1 MMQLDSTVTQPI
13 TKERKL
19 ARTYVNRD
27 KKARRGTEVSG
38 QVGSCPVS
46 EKYAYTEHGTIG
58 GQNRETGIDP
68 NLKRR
73 VSQKSRV
80 GEDLGRRK
88 SIDPK
93 PERRVSQKFGG
104 GEDPDRSKG
113 IDPNLEEERGAKA
126 GGEAGAG
133 TSWCYMFIHNK
144 EAAKF
149 SEYAASEAG
158 FRTFVHR
165 TLNYKKPTEQYG
177 DIEGGR
183 PTISGL
189 LFIQGN
195 EKKIKNYLRAYFP
208 QYHVVNDCS
217 TRRTAV
223 IPDMVMQAFM
233 KVSLADPTKIRFML
247 NPLNHYAKG
256 NTLVRVMTGPMAGLE
271 GYIIRIDRDRRLV
284 MGVGDMTVAIGGVH
298 KEHFEAV
305 EDVARQLN
313 KGIDPDQKRELS
325 ELQTSIDKSLFAPA
339 SFNDVLVVATNLEL
353 WQDRAAEYFS
363 RRAYQRAAEI
373 LPFLLEE
380 IGYYFSGLYGK
391 KELDIQPVLNIGKRI
406 SQKINTILM
415 DGLVPEDVR
424 ADLQSAYDEQAVR
437 HGYLFM

>member
-19 ARTYVNRD
+19 VRTYVNRD

-38 QVGSCPVS
+38 QAGSCPVS
-46 EKYAYTEHGTIG
+46 EKYAYTEHGAIG
-58 GQNRETGIDP
+58 EQNRETGIDP
-68 NLKRR
+68 KL
-73 VSQKSRV
+73 
-80 GEDLGRRK
+80 
-88 SIDPK
+88 
-93 PERRVSQKFGG
+93 ERRVSQKLGL
-104 GEDPDRSKG
+104 GEDLDRSKG
-113 IDPNLEEERGAKA
+113 IDPNLEEARGT

-133 TSWCYMFIHNK
+133 TPWCYMFIHNR

-177 DIEGGR
+177 DVEGGR

-189 LFIQGN
+189 LFIQVN

-233 KVSLADPTKIRFML
+233 KVSSADPTKIRFML

-313 KGIDPDQKRELS
+313 KGIDPDQKRDLS

-424 ADLQSAYDEQAVR
+424 ADLQSAYDEQMVR

>member
-19 ARTYVNRD
+19 VRTYVNRD

-58 GQNRETGIDP
+58 EQNRETGIDP
-68 NLKRR
+68 NL
-73 VSQKSRV
+73 
-80 GEDLGRRK
+80 
-88 SIDPK
+88 
-93 PERRVSQKFGG
+93 
-104 GEDPDRSKG
+104 
-113 IDPNLEEERGAKA
+113 EEARGAKA

-133 TSWCYMFIHNK
+133 TPWCYMFIHNK

-165 TLNYKKPTEQYG
+165 TLNYKKPTEKFG
-177 DIEGGR
+177 DVDGGR

-195 EKKIKNYLRAYFP
+195 DKKIKNYLRTYFP

-233 KVSLADPTKIRFML
+233 KVSSADPTKIRFML

-325 ELQTSIDKSLFAPA
+325 ELQASIDKSLFAPA

-424 ADLQSAYDEQAVR
+424 ADLQSAYDEQMVR

>member
-1 MMQLDSTVTQPI
+1 MMQLDSTITQPI

-19 ARTYVNRD
+19 VRTYVNRD

-46 EKYAYTEHGTIG
+46 EKCAYTEHGTIG
-58 GQNRETGIDP
+58 EQNRETGIDP
-68 NLKRR
+68 NL
-73 VSQKSRV
+73 
-80 GEDLGRRK
+80 
-88 SIDPK
+88 
-93 PERRVSQKFGG
+93 
-104 GEDPDRSKG
+104 
-113 IDPNLEEERGAKA
+113 EEARGAKA

-133 TSWCYMFIHNK
+133 TSWCYMFIHNR
-144 EAAKF
+144 EAEKF

-158 FRTFVHR
+158 FKTFVHR
-165 TLNYKKPTEQYG
+165 TLNYKKPTEKYG
-177 DIEGGR
+177 DVEGGR

-195 EKKIKNYLRAYFP
+195 DKKIKNYLRTYFP

-233 KVSLADPTKIRFML
+233 KVSSADPTKIRFML

-298 KEHFEAV
+298 KEQFEAV

-313 KGIDPDQKRELS
+313 NNIDPDQKRELS
-325 ELQTSIDKSLFAPA
+325 ELQANIDKSLFAPA

-391 KELDIQPVLNIGKRI
+391 NELDIQPVLNIGKRI

-424 ADLQSAYDEQAVR
+424 ADLQSAYDEQMVR

>member
-1 MMQLDSTVTQPI
+1 MQLDSTITQPI

-19 ARTYVNRD
+19 VRTYVNRD

-46 EKYAYTEHGTIG
+46 EKYAYTEHGAIG
-58 GQNRETGIDP
+58 EQNRETGIDP
-68 NLKRR
+68 NL
-73 VSQKSRV
+73 
-80 GEDLGRRK
+80 
-88 SIDPK
+88 
-93 PERRVSQKFGG
+93 ERRVSQKLGG
-104 GEDPDRSKG
+104 GEDLDRSKG
-113 IDPNLEEERGAKA
+113 IYPNLEEGRGAKA

-133 TSWCYMFIHNK
+133 TSWCYMFIHNR

-158 FRTFVHR
+158 FKTFVHR
-165 TLNYKKPTEQYG
+165 TLNYKKPTEKYG
-177 DIEGGR
+177 DVEGGR

-233 KVSLADPTKIRFML
+233 KVSSADPTKIRFML

-424 ADLQSAYDEQAVR
+424 ADLQSAYDEQMVR

>member
-1 MMQLDSTVTQPI
+1 MQLDSTVTQPI

-19 ARTYVNRD
+19 VRTYVNRD

-58 GQNRETGIDP
+58 EQNRETGIDP
-68 NLKRR
+68 NL
-73 VSQKSRV
+73 
-80 GEDLGRRK
+80 
-88 SIDPK
+88 
-93 PERRVSQKFGG
+93 
-104 GEDPDRSKG
+104 
-113 IDPNLEEERGAKA
+113 EEARGAKA

-133 TSWCYMFIHNK
+133 TSWCYMFIHNR

-158 FRTFVHR
+158 FKTFVHR
-165 TLNYKKPTEQYG
+165 TLNYKKPTEKYG
-177 DIEGGR
+177 DVEGGR

-195 EKKIKNYLRAYFP
+195 DKKIKNYLRTYFP

-233 KVSLADPTKIRFML
+233 KVSSADPTKIRFML

-298 KEHFEAV
+298 KEQFEAV

-313 KGIDPDQKRELS
+313 NSIDPDQKRDLS
-325 ELQTSIDKSLFAPA
+325 ELQANIDKSLFAPA

-353 WQDRAAEYFS
+353 WQDRATEYFS

>member
-1 MMQLDSTVTQPI
+1 MMQLDSTITQPI

-19 ARTYVNRD
+19 VRTYVNRD

-46 EKYAYTEHGTIG
+46 EKYAYTEHGSLCE
-58 GQNRETGIDP
+58 QNRETGIDP
-68 NLKRR
+68 NLK
-73 VSQKSRV
+73 
-80 GEDLGRRK
+80 DA
-88 SIDPK
+88 
-93 PERRVSQKFGG
+93 
-104 GEDPDRSKG
+104 
-113 IDPNLEEERGAKA
+113 RGAKA

-144 EAAKF
+144 DAAKF

-158 FRTFVHR
+158 FKTFVHR
-165 TLNYKKPTEQYG
+165 TLNYKKPTEKYG
-177 DIEGGR
+177 DVEGGR

-195 EKKIKNYLRAYFP
+195 DKKIKNYLRTYFP

-233 KVSLADPTKIRFML
+233 KVSSADPTKIRFML

-298 KEHFEAV
+298 KEQFEAV

-313 KGIDPDQKRELS
+313 NSIDPDQKRELS
-325 ELQTSIDKSLFAPA
+325 ELQANIDKSLFAPA

-424 ADLQSAYDEQAVR
+424 ADLQSAYDEQMVR

>member
-58 GQNRETGIDP
+58 EQNRET
-68 NLKRR
+68 
-73 VSQKSRV
+73 S
-80 GEDLGRRK
+80 
-88 SIDPK
+88 
-93 PERRVSQKFGG
+93 
-104 GEDPDRSKG
+104 
-113 IDPNLEEERGAKA
+113 IDPNLEEARGAKA

-144 EAAKF
+144 DAAKF

-177 DIEGGR
+177 DVEGGR

-195 EKKIKNYLRAYFP
+195 DKKIKNYLRTYFP

-233 KVSLADPTKIRFML
+233 KVSSADPTKIRFML

-313 KGIDPDQKRELS
+313 NSIDPDQKRELS
-325 ELQTSIDKSLFAPA
+325 DLQASIDKSLFAPA

-391 KELDIQPVLNIGKRI
+391 KELDIQPVLNIGKCI
-406 SQKINTILM
+406 SQKINAILM

-424 ADLQSAYDEQAVR
+424 SDLQSAYDEQAVR

>member
-19 ARTYVNRD
+19 VRTYVNRD

-58 GQNRETGIDP
+58 EQNRETGIDP
-68 NLKRR
+68 NLESR
-73 VSQKSRV
+73 VSQKLEG
-80 GEDLGRRK
+80 GEDLDRRK
-88 SIDPK
+88 SIDP
-93 PERRVSQKFGG
+93 
-104 GEDPDRSKG
+104 
-113 IDPNLEEERGAKA
+113 NLEEARGAKT

-177 DIEGGR
+177 DVEGGR

-233 KVSLADPTKIRFML
+233 KVSSADPTKIRFML

-256 NTLVRVMTGPMAGLE
+256 NTLVRVITGPMAGLE

-339 SFNDVLVVATNLEL
+339 SFNYVLVVATNLEL
-353 WQDRAAEYFS
+353 WQDRATEYFS

-424 ADLQSAYDEQAVR
+424 ADLQSAYDEQMVR

>member
-19 ARTYVNRD
+19 VRTYVNRD

-58 GQNRETGIDP
+58 EQNRETGIDP
-68 NLKRR
+68 KLESR
-73 VSQKSRV
+73 VSQKLGA

-88 SIDPK
+88 SIDP
-93 PERRVSQKFGG
+93 
-104 GEDPDRSKG
+104 
-113 IDPNLEEERGAKA
+113 NLEEARGAKS

-177 DIEGGR
+177 DVEGGR

-233 KVSLADPTKIRFML
+233 KVSSADPTKIRFML

-325 ELQTSIDKSLFAPA
+325 ELQASIDKSLFAPA

>member
-1 MMQLDSTVTQPI
+1 MMQLDSTITQPI

-19 ARTYVNRD
+19 VRTYVNRD

-46 EKYAYTEHGTIG
+46 EKYAYTEHGAIG
-58 GQNRETGIDP
+58 EQNRETGIDP
-68 NLKRR
+68 NL
-73 VSQKSRV
+73 
-80 GEDLGRRK
+80 
-88 SIDPK
+88 
-93 PERRVSQKFGG
+93 ERRVSQKLGG
-104 GEDPDRSKG
+104 GEDLDRSKSIDPNLEKRVSQKLGGGEELDRSKG
-113 IDPNLEEERGAKA
+113 IDPNLEEARGA

-133 TSWCYMFIHNK
+133 TSWCYMFIHNR

-177 DIEGGR
+177 DVEGGR

-233 KVSLADPTKIRFML
+233 KVSSADPTKIRFML

-298 KEHFEAV
+298 KEQFEAV

-313 KGIDPDQKRELS
+313 NSIDPDQKRELS

-424 ADLQSAYDEQAVR
+424 ADLQSAYDEQMVR

>member
-19 ARTYVNRD
+19 VRTYVNRD

-38 QVGSCPVS
+38 QAGSCPVS
-46 EKYAYTEHGTIG
+46 EKYAYTEHGAIG
-58 GQNRETGIDP
+58 EQNRETGIDP
-68 NLKRR
+68 NLEKR
-73 VSQKSRV
+73 VSQKLGV
-80 GEDLGRRK
+80 GEEL
-88 SIDPK
+88 
-93 PERRVSQKFGG
+93 
-104 GEDPDRSKG
+104 DRSKG
-113 IDPNLEEERGAKA
+113 IDPNLEEGRGAKA
-126 GGEAGAG
+126 GGVAGAG
-133 TSWCYMFIHNK
+133 TSWCYMFIHNR

-158 FRTFVHR
+158 FKTFVHR
-165 TLNYKKPTEQYG
+165 TLNYKKPTEKYG
-177 DIEGGR
+177 DVEGGR

-233 KVSLADPTKIRFML
+233 KVSSADPTKIRFML

-391 KELDIQPVLNIGKRI
+391 NELDIQPVLNIGKRI

-424 ADLQSAYDEQAVR
+424 ADLQSAYDEQMVR

>member
-19 ARTYVNRD
+19 VRTYVNRD

-58 GQNRETGIDP
+58 EQNRETGIDP
-68 NLKRR
+68 NL
-73 VSQKSRV
+73 
-80 GEDLGRRK
+80 
-88 SIDPK
+88 
-93 PERRVSQKFGG
+93 
-104 GEDPDRSKG
+104 
-113 IDPNLEEERGAKA
+113 EETRGA

-133 TSWCYMFIHNK
+133 TSWCYMFIHNR

-158 FRTFVHR
+158 FKTFVHR
-165 TLNYKKPTEQYG
+165 TLNYKKPTEKYG
-177 DIEGGR
+177 DVEGGR

-195 EKKIKNYLRAYFP
+195 DKKIKNYLRTYFP

-233 KVSLADPTKIRFML
+233 KVSSADPTKIRFML

-298 KEHFEAV
+298 KEQFEAV
-305 EDVARQLN
+305 EDVAGQLN

-325 ELQTSIDKSLFAPA
+325 ELQASIDKSLFAPA

-353 WQDRAAEYFS
+353 WQDRATEYFS

>member
-58 GQNRETGIDP
+58 EQNRETGIDP
-68 NLKRR
+68 NL
-73 VSQKSRV
+73 
-80 GEDLGRRK
+80 
-88 SIDPK
+88 
-93 PERRVSQKFGG
+93 
-104 GEDPDRSKG
+104 
-113 IDPNLEEERGAKA
+113 EETRGA

-158 FRTFVHR
+158 FKTFVHR
-165 TLNYKKPTEQYG
+165 TLNYKKPTEKFG
-177 DIEGGR
+177 DVEGGR

-189 LFIQGN
+189 LFIQGSD
-195 EKKIKNYLRAYFP
+195 KKIKNYLRTYFP

-233 KVSLADPTKIRFML
+233 KVSSADPTKIRFML

-298 KEHFEAV
+298 KEQFEAV

-313 KGIDPDQKRELS
+313 NNIDPDQKRELS
-325 ELQTSIDKSLFAPA
+325 ELQANIDKSLFAPA

-391 KELDIQPVLNIGKRI
+391 NELDIQPVLNIGKRI

-424 ADLQSAYDEQAVR
+424 ADLQSAYDEQMVR

>member
-1 MMQLDSTVTQPI
+1 MQLDSTVTQPI

-19 ARTYVNRD
+19 VRTYVNRD

-58 GQNRETGIDP
+58 EQNRETC
-68 NLKRR
+68 
-73 VSQKSRV
+73 
-80 GEDLGRRK
+80 
-88 SIDPK
+88 IDPK
-93 PERRVSQKFGG
+93 QERRVSQKLGV
-104 GEDPDRSKG
+104 GEDLDRSKG
-113 IDPNLEEERGAKA
+113 IDPNLEETRGA

-144 EAAKF
+144 DAAKF

-158 FRTFVHR
+158 FKTFVHR
-165 TLNYKKPTEQYG
+165 TLNYKKPTEKYG
-177 DIEGGR
+177 DVEGGR

-195 EKKIKNYLRAYFP
+195 DKKIRNYLRTYFP

-233 KVSLADPTKIRFML
+233 KVSSADPTKIRFML

-298 KEHFEAV
+298 KEQFEAV

-313 KGIDPDQKRELS
+313 NSIDPDQKRELS

-353 WQDRAAEYFS
+353 WQDRAAEFFS

-424 ADLQSAYDEQAVR
+424 ADLQSAYDEQMVR

>member
-1 MMQLDSTVTQPI
+1 MQLDSTITQPI

-19 ARTYVNRD
+19 VRTYVNRD

-46 EKYAYTEHGTIG
+46 EKCAYTEHGTIG
-58 GQNRETGIDP
+58 EQNRETGIDP
-68 NLKRR
+68 NL
-73 VSQKSRV
+73 
-80 GEDLGRRK
+80 
-88 SIDPK
+88 
-93 PERRVSQKFGG
+93 
-104 GEDPDRSKG
+104 
-113 IDPNLEEERGAKA
+113 EEARGAKA

-133 TSWCYMFIHNK
+133 TSWCYMFIHNR

-158 FRTFVHR
+158 FKTFVHR
-165 TLNYKKPTEQYG
+165 TLNYKKPTEKYG
-177 DIEGGR
+177 DVEGGR

-195 EKKIKNYLRAYFP
+195 DKKIKNYLRTYFP

-233 KVSLADPTKIRFML
+233 KVSSADPTKIRFML

-298 KEHFEAV
+298 KEQFEAV

-313 KGIDPDQKRELS
+313 NSIDPDQKRELS
-325 ELQTSIDKSLFAPA
+325 ELQANIDKSLFAPA

-353 WQDRAAEYFS
+353 WQDRATEYFS

-424 ADLQSAYDEQAVR
+424 ADLQSAYDEQMVR

>member
-19 ARTYVNRD
+19 VRTYVNRD

-46 EKYAYTEHGTIG
+46 EKYAYTEHGAIG
-58 GQNRETGIDP
+58 EQNRETGIDP
-68 NLKRR
+68 NL
-73 VSQKSRV
+73 
-80 GEDLGRRK
+80 
-88 SIDPK
+88 
-93 PERRVSQKFGG
+93 ERRVSQKLGV
-104 GEDPDRSKG
+104 GEELDRSKG
-113 IDPNLEEERGAKA
+113 IDPNLEEARGA

-133 TSWCYMFIHNK
+133 TSWCYMFIHNR

-177 DIEGGR
+177 DVEGGR

-233 KVSLADPTKIRFML
+233 KVSSADPTKIRFML

-313 KGIDPDQKRELS
+313 KGIDPDQKRDLS

-406 SQKINTILM
+406 SQKINTMLM

>member
-73 VSQKSRV
+73 VSQK
-80 GEDLGRRK
+80 L
-88 SIDPK
+88 
-93 PERRVSQKFGG
+93 GG
-104 GEDPDRSKG
+104 GEDLDRSKC
-113 IDPNLEEERGAKA
+113 IDPNLEEARGAKA

-158 FRTFVHR
+158 FKTFVHR

-177 DIEGGR
+177 DVEGGR

-233 KVSLADPTKIRFML
+233 KVSSADPTKIRFML

-325 ELQTSIDKSLFAPA
+325 ELQASIDKSLFAPA

-424 ADLQSAYDEQAVR
+424 ADLQSAYDEQMVR

>member
-19 ARTYVNRD
+19 VRTYVNRD

-38 QVGSCPVS
+38 QDGSCPVS

-58 GQNRETGIDP
+58 EQNRET
-68 NLKRR
+68 
-73 VSQKSRV
+73 S
-80 GEDLGRRK
+80 
-88 SIDPK
+88 
-93 PERRVSQKFGG
+93 
-104 GEDPDRSKG
+104 
-113 IDPNLEEERGAKA
+113 IDPNLEETRGA

-144 EAAKF
+144 DAAKF

-158 FRTFVHR
+158 FKTFVHR
-165 TLNYKKPTEQYG
+165 TLNYKKPTEKYG
-177 DIEGGR
+177 DVEGGR

-195 EKKIKNYLRAYFP
+195 DKKIRNYLRTYFP

-233 KVSLADPTKIRFML
+233 KVSSADPTKIRFML

-298 KEHFEAV
+298 KEQFEAV

-313 KGIDPDQKRELS
+313 KGIDLDQKRDLS
-325 ELQTSIDKSLFAPA
+325 ELQANIDKSLFAPA

>member
-19 ARTYVNRD
+19 VRTYVNRD

-46 EKYAYTEHGTIG
+46 EKYAYTEYGTIG
-58 GQNRETGIDP
+58 EQNHETSIDP
-68 NLKRR
+68 NL
-73 VSQKSRV
+73 
-80 GEDLGRRK
+80 
-88 SIDPK
+88 
-93 PERRVSQKFGG
+93 ERRVSQKLGF
-104 GEDPDRSKG
+104 GEDLDRSKG
-113 IDPNLEEERGAKA
+113 IDPNLEEARGAKA

-144 EAAKF
+144 DAAKF

-158 FRTFVHR
+158 FKTFVHR
-165 TLNYKKPTEQYG
+165 TLNYKKPTEKYG
-177 DIEGGR
+177 DVEGGR

-195 EKKIKNYLRAYFP
+195 DKKIKNYLRTYFP

-233 KVSLADPTKIRFML
+233 KVSSADPTKIRFML

-298 KEHFEAV
+298 KEQFEAV

-313 KGIDPDQKRELS
+313 NSIDPDQKRDLN
-325 ELQTSIDKSLFAPA
+325 ELQANIDKSLFAPA

>member
-19 ARTYVNRD
+19 VRTYVNRD

-46 EKYAYTEHGTIG
+46 EKYAYTEHGAIG
-58 GQNRETGIDP
+58 EQNRETGIDP
-68 NLKRR
+68 NL
-73 VSQKSRV
+73 
-80 GEDLGRRK
+80 
-88 SIDPK
+88 
-93 PERRVSQKFGG
+93 
-104 GEDPDRSKG
+104 
-113 IDPNLEEERGAKA
+113 EEARGA
-126 GGEAGAG
+126 GGETGAG
-133 TSWCYMFIHNK
+133 TPWCYMFIHNK
-144 EAAKF
+144 DAAKF

-158 FRTFVHR
+158 FKTFVHR
-165 TLNYKKPTEQYG
+165 TLNYKKPTEKYG
-177 DIEGGR
+177 DVEGGR

-195 EKKIKNYLRAYFP
+195 DKKIKNYLRTYFP

-233 KVSLADPTKIRFML
+233 KVSSADPTKIRFML

-298 KEHFEAV
+298 KEQFEAV

-313 KGIDPDQKRELS
+313 NSIDPDQKRELS
-325 ELQTSIDKSLFAPA
+325 ELQANIDKSLFAPA

-424 ADLQSAYDEQAVR
+424 AGLQSAYDEQAVR

>member
-1 MMQLDSTVTQPI
+1 MMQLDSTITQPI

-19 ARTYVNRD
+19 VRTYVNRD

-58 GQNRETGIDP
+58 EQNRETGIDP
-68 NLKRR
+68 NL
-73 VSQKSRV
+73 
-80 GEDLGRRK
+80 
-88 SIDPK
+88 
-93 PERRVSQKFGG
+93 
-104 GEDPDRSKG
+104 
-113 IDPNLEEERGAKA
+113 EEARGAKA

-144 EAAKF
+144 DAAKF

-158 FRTFVHR
+158 FKTFVHR
-165 TLNYKKPTEQYG
+165 TLNYKKPTEKYG
-177 DIEGGR
+177 DVEGGR

-195 EKKIKNYLRAYFP
+195 DKKIKNYLRTYFP

-233 KVSLADPTKIRFML
+233 KVSSADPTKIRFML

-298 KEHFEAV
+298 KEQFEAV

-325 ELQTSIDKSLFAPA
+325 DLQASIDKSLFAPA

>member
-19 ARTYVNRD
+19 VRTYVNRD

-46 EKYAYTEHGTIG
+46 EKYSYTEHGTIG
-58 GQNRETGIDP
+58 EQNRETGIDP
-68 NLKRR
+68 KLERR
-73 VSQKSRV
+73 VSQKSGV
-80 GEDLGRRK
+80 GEELDRSKG
-88 SIDPK
+88 IDPNLEK
-93 PERRVSQKFGG
+93 RVSQKLGG
-104 GEDPDRSKG
+104 GEDLDRSKG
-113 IDPNLEEERGAKA
+113 IDPNLEEARGAKA

-133 TSWCYMFIHNK
+133 TSWCYMFIHNR

-177 DIEGGR
+177 DVEGGR

-233 KVSLADPTKIRFML
+233 KVSSADPTKIRFML
-247 NPLNHYAKG
+247 NPINHYAKG

-298 KEHFEAV
+298 KEQFEAV

-313 KGIDPDQKRELS
+313 NSIDPDQKRELS
-325 ELQTSIDKSLFAPA
+325 ELQANIDKSLFAPA

-363 RRAYQRAAEI
+363 RWAYQRAAEI

>member
-1 MMQLDSTVTQPI
+1 MMQLDSTITQPI

-19 ARTYVNRD
+19 VRTYVNRD

-46 EKYAYTEHGTIG
+46 EKCAYTEHGAIG
-58 GQNRETGIDP
+58 EQNRET
-68 NLKRR
+68 
-73 VSQKSRV
+73 S
-80 GEDLGRRK
+80 
-88 SIDPK
+88 
-93 PERRVSQKFGG
+93 
-104 GEDPDRSKG
+104 
-113 IDPNLEEERGAKA
+113 IDPNLEEARGAKA

-133 TSWCYMFIHNK
+133 TSWCYMFIHNR

-158 FRTFVHR
+158 FKTFVHR
-165 TLNYKKPTEQYG
+165 TLNYKKPTEKYG
-177 DIEGGR
+177 DVEGGR

-195 EKKIKNYLRAYFP
+195 DKKIKNYLRTYFP

-233 KVSLADPTKIRFML
+233 KVSSADPTKIRFML

-271 GYIIRIDRDRRLV
+271 GYIIRIDSDRRLV

-298 KEHFEAV
+298 KEQFEAV

-313 KGIDPDQKRELS
+313 NSIDPDQKRELN
-325 ELQTSIDKSLFAPA
+325 ELQANIDKSLFAPA

-353 WQDRAAEYFS
+353 WQDRATEYFS

-424 ADLQSAYDEQAVR
+424 ADLQSAYDEQMVR

>member
-1 MMQLDSTVTQPI
+1 MQLDSTVTQPI

-19 ARTYVNRD
+19 VRTYVNRD

-46 EKYAYTEHGTIG
+46 EKYAYTEHGAIG
-58 GQNRETGIDP
+58 EQNRETGTDP
-68 NLKRR
+68 NLEKR
-73 VSQKSRV
+73 VSQK
-80 GEDLGRRK
+80 L
-88 SIDPK
+88 
-93 PERRVSQKFGG
+93 GG
-104 GEDPDRSKG
+104 GEELDRSKS
-113 IDPNLEEERGAKA
+113 IDPNLEEARGAKA

-158 FRTFVHR
+158 FKTFVHR
-165 TLNYKKPTEQYG
+165 TLNYKKPTEKYG
-177 DIEGGR
+177 DVEGGR

-195 EKKIKNYLRAYFP
+195 DEKIKNYLRTYFP

-223 IPDMVMQAFM
+223 IPDLVMQAFM
-233 KVSLADPTKIRFML
+233 KVSSADPTKIRFML

-298 KEHFEAV
+298 KEQFEAV

-313 KGIDPDQKRELS
+313 NSIDPDQKRELS
-325 ELQTSIDKSLFAPA
+325 ELQANIDKSLFAPA

-424 ADLQSAYDEQAVR
+424 ADLQSSYDEQMVR

>member
-1 MMQLDSTVTQPI
+1 MMQLDSTITQPI

-19 ARTYVNRD
+19 VRTYVNRD

-46 EKYAYTEHGTIG
+46 EKYAYTEHGSLCE
-58 GQNRETGIDP
+58 QNRET
-68 NLKRR
+68 
-73 VSQKSRV
+73 S
-80 GEDLGRRK
+80 
-88 SIDPK
+88 
-93 PERRVSQKFGG
+93 
-104 GEDPDRSKG
+104 
-113 IDPNLEEERGAKA
+113 IDPNLEEARGAKA

-144 EAAKF
+144 DAAKF

-158 FRTFVHR
+158 FKTFVHR
-165 TLNYKKPTEQYG
+165 TLNYKKPTEKYG
-177 DIEGGR
+177 DVEGGR

-195 EKKIKNYLRAYFP
+195 DKKIKNYLRTYFP

-233 KVSLADPTKIRFML
+233 KVSSADPTKIRFML

-298 KEHFEAV
+298 KEQFEAV

-313 KGIDPDQKRELS
+313 NSIDPDQKRDLS
-325 ELQTSIDKSLFAPA
+325 ELQANIDKSLFAPA

-424 ADLQSAYDEQAVR
+424 ADLQSAYDEQMVR

>member
-1 MMQLDSTVTQPI
+1 MMQLDSTITQPI

-19 ARTYVNRD
+19 VRTYVNRD

-58 GQNRETGIDP
+58 EQNRETGIDP
-68 NLKRR
+68 NL
-73 VSQKSRV
+73 
-80 GEDLGRRK
+80 
-88 SIDPK
+88 
-93 PERRVSQKFGG
+93 
-104 GEDPDRSKG
+104 
-113 IDPNLEEERGAKA
+113 EEGRGAKA
-126 GGEAGAG
+126 GGEAGVG

-165 TLNYKKPTEQYG
+165 TLNYKKPTEKYG
-177 DIEGGR
+177 DVEGGR

-195 EKKIKNYLRAYFP
+195 DKKIKNYLRTYFP

-233 KVSLADPTKIRFML
+233 KVSSADPTKIRFML

-325 ELQTSIDKSLFAPA
+325 DLQASIDKSLFAPA

-406 SQKINTILM
+406 SQRINTILM

>member
-58 GQNRETGIDP
+58 EQNRET
-68 NLKRR
+68 
-73 VSQKSRV
+73 S
-80 GEDLGRRK
+80 
-88 SIDPK
+88 
-93 PERRVSQKFGG
+93 
-104 GEDPDRSKG
+104 
-113 IDPNLEEERGAKA
+113 IDPNLEETRGA

-144 EAAKF
+144 DAAKF

-177 DIEGGR
+177 DVEGGR

-233 KVSLADPTKIRFML
+233 KVSSADPTKIRFML

-298 KEHFEAV
+298 KEQFEAV

-313 KGIDPDQKRELS
+313 NSIDPDQKRELS

-353 WQDRAAEYFS
+353 WQDRATEYFS

-406 SQKINTILM
+406 SQKINTILI

-424 ADLQSAYDEQAVR
+424 ADLQSAYDEQMVR

>member
-1 MMQLDSTVTQPI
+1 MMQLDSTITQPI

-19 ARTYVNRD
+19 VRTYVNRN
-27 KKARRGTEVSG
+27 KKARSGTEVSG

-58 GQNRETGIDP
+58 EQNRETGIDP
-68 NLKRR
+68 NL
-73 VSQKSRV
+73 
-80 GEDLGRRK
+80 
-88 SIDPK
+88 
-93 PERRVSQKFGG
+93 
-104 GEDPDRSKG
+104 
-113 IDPNLEEERGAKA
+113 EEARGAKA

-133 TSWCYMFIHNK
+133 TSWCYMFIHNR

-158 FRTFVHR
+158 FKTFVHR
-165 TLNYKKPTEQYG
+165 TLNYKKPTEKYG
-177 DIEGGR
+177 DVEGGR

-195 EKKIKNYLRAYFP
+195 DKKIKNYLRTYFP

-233 KVSLADPTKIRFML
+233 KVSSADPTKIRFML

-298 KEHFEAV
+298 KEQFEAV

-313 KGIDPDQKRELS
+313 NSIDPDQKRELS
-325 ELQTSIDKSLFAPA
+325 ELQANIDKSLFAPA

>member
-1 MMQLDSTVTQPI
+1 MMQLDSTITQPI

-19 ARTYVNRD
+19 VRTYVNRD

-46 EKYAYTEHGTIG
+46 EKYAYTERGTIG
-58 GQNRETGIDP
+58 EQNRETGIDQ
-68 NLKRR
+68 NL
-73 VSQKSRV
+73 
-80 GEDLGRRK
+80 
-88 SIDPK
+88 
-93 PERRVSQKFGG
+93 ERRVSQKLRV
-104 GEDPDRSKG
+104 GEDLDRSKG
-113 IDPNLEEERGAKA
+113 IDPNLEETRGAV
-126 GGEAGAG
+126 GEAGAG
-133 TSWCYMFIHNK
+133 TSWCYMFIHNR

-177 DIEGGR
+177 DVEGGR

-233 KVSLADPTKIRFML
+233 KVSSADPTKIRFML

-313 KGIDPDQKRELS
+313 KSIDPDQKRDLS

-406 SQKINTILM
+406 SQKINTMLM

>member
-19 ARTYVNRD
+19 VRTYVNRD

-38 QVGSCPVS
+38 QDGSCPVS

-58 GQNRETGIDP
+58 EQNRETGIDP
-68 NLKRR
+68 NL
-73 VSQKSRV
+73 
-80 GEDLGRRK
+80 
-88 SIDPK
+88 
-93 PERRVSQKFGG
+93 
-104 GEDPDRSKG
+104 
-113 IDPNLEEERGAKA
+113 EETRGA

-144 EAAKF
+144 DAAKF

-158 FRTFVHR
+158 FKTFVHR
-165 TLNYKKPTEQYG
+165 TLNYKKPTEKFG
-177 DIEGGR
+177 DVEGGR

-195 EKKIKNYLRAYFP
+195 DKKIKNYLRTYFP

-233 KVSLADPTKIRFML
+233 KVSSADPTKIRFML

-298 KEHFEAV
+298 KEQFEAV

-313 KGIDPDQKRELS
+313 NSIDPDQKRDLS

-424 ADLQSAYDEQAVR
+424 ADLQSAYDEQMVR

>member
-58 GQNRETGIDP
+58 EQNRETGIDP
-68 NLKRR
+68 KLESR
-73 VSQKSRV
+73 VSQKLGA

-88 SIDPK
+88 SIDP
-93 PERRVSQKFGG
+93 
-104 GEDPDRSKG
+104 
-113 IDPNLEEERGAKA
+113 NLEEARGAKS

-177 DIEGGR
+177 DVEGGR

-233 KVSLADPTKIRFML
+233 KVSSADPTKIRFML

-325 ELQTSIDKSLFAPA
+325 ELQASIDKSLFAPA

>member
-1 MMQLDSTVTQPI
+1 MMQLDSTITQPI

-19 ARTYVNRD
+19 VRTYVNRD

-46 EKYAYTEHGTIG
+46 EKYAYTEHGSLCE
-58 GQNRETGIDP
+58 QNRET
-68 NLKRR
+68 
-73 VSQKSRV
+73 
-80 GEDLGRRK
+80 
-88 SIDPK
+88 SIA
-93 PERRVSQKFGG
+93 
-104 GEDPDRSKG
+104 
-113 IDPNLEEERGAKA
+113 PNLEEARGAKA
-126 GGEAGAG
+126 GGDAGAG

-144 EAAKF
+144 DAAKF

-158 FRTFVHR
+158 FKTFVHR
-165 TLNYKKPTEQYG
+165 TLNYKKPTEKYG
-177 DIEGGR
+177 DVEGGR

-195 EKKIKNYLRAYFP
+195 DKKIKNYLRTYFP

-223 IPDMVMQAFM
+223 IPDLVMQAFM
-233 KVSLADPTKIRFML
+233 KVSSADPTKIRFML

-298 KEHFEAV
+298 KEQFEAV
-305 EDVARQLN
+305 EAVARQLN
-313 KGIDPDQKRELS
+313 NSIDPDQKRELS
-325 ELQTSIDKSLFAPA
+325 ELQANIDKSLFAPA

-353 WQDRAAEYFS
+353 WQDRATEYFS

-424 ADLQSAYDEQAVR
+424 ADLQSAYDEQMVR

>member
-27 KKARRGTEVSG
+27 KNARRGTEVSG

-46 EKYAYTEHGTIG
+46 EKNAYTEHGTIG
-58 GQNRETGIDP
+58 EQNRETGIDP

-73 VSQKSRV
+73 VSQKL
-80 GEDLGRRK
+80 E
-88 SIDPK
+88 
-93 PERRVSQKFGG
+93 G
-104 GEDPDRSKG
+104 GEDMDRSKG
-113 IDPNLEEERGAKA
+113 IDPNLEEGRGAKA

-177 DIEGGR
+177 DVEGGR

-233 KVSLADPTKIRFML
+233 KVSSADPTKIRFML

-380 IGYYFSGLYGK
+380 IGYYFSGLYAK

-406 SQKINTILM
+406 SQKINIILM

-424 ADLQSAYDEQAVR
+424 ADLQSAYDEQMVR

>member
-1 MMQLDSTVTQPI
+1 MMQLDSTITQPI

-73 VSQKSRV
+73 VGQK
-80 GEDLGRRK
+80 L
-88 SIDPK
+88 
-93 PERRVSQKFGG
+93 GG
-104 GEDPDRSKG
+104 GEDLDRSKG
-113 IDPNLEEERGAKA
+113 IDPNLKEARGAKA

-177 DIEGGR
+177 DVEGGR

-233 KVSLADPTKIRFML
+233 KVSSADPTKIRFML

-325 ELQTSIDKSLFAPA
+325 DLQASIDKSLFAPA

>member
-1 MMQLDSTVTQPI
+1 MMQLDSTITQPI

-19 ARTYVNRD
+19 VRTYVNRD

-46 EKYAYTEHGTIG
+46 EKCAYTEHGAIG
-58 GQNRETGIDP
+58 EQNRET
-68 NLKRR
+68 
-73 VSQKSRV
+73 S
-80 GEDLGRRK
+80 
-88 SIDPK
+88 
-93 PERRVSQKFGG
+93 
-104 GEDPDRSKG
+104 
-113 IDPNLEEERGAKA
+113 IDPNLEETRGA

-144 EAAKF
+144 DAAKF

-158 FRTFVHR
+158 FKTFVHR
-165 TLNYKKPTEQYG
+165 TLNYKKPTEKYG
-177 DIEGGR
+177 DVEGGR

-195 EKKIKNYLRAYFP
+195 AKKIRNYLRTYFP

-233 KVSLADPTKIRFML
+233 KVSSADPTKIRFML

-298 KEHFEAV
+298 KEQFEAV

-313 KGIDPDQKRELS
+313 NSIDPDQKRELS
-325 ELQTSIDKSLFAPA
+325 ELQANIDKSLFAPA

-353 WQDRAAEYFS
+353 WQDRATEYFS

-424 ADLQSAYDEQAVR
+424 ADLQSAYDEQMVR

>member
-1 MMQLDSTVTQPI
+1 MMQLDSTITQPI

-19 ARTYVNRD
+19 VRTYVNRD

-46 EKYAYTEHGTIG
+46 EKYAYTEHGAIG
-58 GQNRETGIDP
+58 EQNRETGIDP
-68 NLKRR
+68 NL
-73 VSQKSRV
+73 
-80 GEDLGRRK
+80 
-88 SIDPK
+88 
-93 PERRVSQKFGG
+93 ERRVSQKLGG
-104 GEDPDRSKG
+104 GEDLDRSKG
-113 IDPNLEEERGAKA
+113 IYPNLEEGRGAKA

-133 TSWCYMFIHNK
+133 TSWCYMFIHNR

-158 FRTFVHR
+158 FKTFVHR
-165 TLNYKKPTEQYG
+165 TLNYKKPTEKYG
-177 DIEGGR
+177 DVEGGR

-233 KVSLADPTKIRFML
+233 KVSSADPTKIRFML

-313 KGIDPDQKRELS
+313 KGIDPDQKRDLS

-424 ADLQSAYDEQAVR
+424 ADLQSAYDEQMVR

>member
-1 MMQLDSTVTQPI
+1 MMQLDSTITQPI

-19 ARTYVNRD
+19 VRTYVNRD

-38 QVGSCPVS
+38 QDGSCPVS
-46 EKYAYTEHGTIG
+46 EKYDYTEHGAIG
-58 GQNRETGIDP
+58 EQNRETGIDP
-68 NLKRR
+68 KL
-73 VSQKSRV
+73 
-80 GEDLGRRK
+80 
-88 SIDPK
+88 
-93 PERRVSQKFGG
+93 ERRVSQKLGL
-104 GEDPDRSKG
+104 GEDLDRSKG
-113 IDPNLEEERGAKA
+113 IDPNLEEGRGA
-126 GGEAGAG
+126 GGGAGAG
-133 TSWCYMFIHNK
+133 TSWCYMFIHNR

-158 FRTFVHR
+158 FKTFVHR
-165 TLNYKKPTEQYG
+165 TLNYKKPTEKYG
-177 DIEGGR
+177 DVEGGR

-233 KVSLADPTKIRFML
+233 KVSSADPTKIRFML

-313 KGIDPDQKRELS
+313 NSIDPDQKRELS

-424 ADLQSAYDEQAVR
+424 ADLQSAYDEQMVR

>member
-58 GQNRETGIDP
+58 EQNRETGIDP
-68 NLKRR
+68 NLEKR
-73 VSQKSRV
+73 VSQKSWG
-80 GEDLGRRK
+80 GEDPDRRK
-88 SIDPK
+88 SIDP
-93 PERRVSQKFGG
+93 
-104 GEDPDRSKG
+104 
-113 IDPNLEEERGAKA
+113 NLEETRGA

-144 EAAKF
+144 DAAKF

-158 FRTFVHR
+158 FKTFVHR
-165 TLNYKKPTEQYG
+165 TLNYKKPTEKYG
-177 DIEGGR
+177 DVEGGR

-195 EKKIKNYLRAYFP
+195 DKKIKNYLRTYFP

-233 KVSLADPTKIRFML
+233 KVSSADPTKIRFML

-298 KEHFEAV
+298 KEQFEAV

-313 KGIDPDQKRELS
+313 NSIDPDQKRELS

-380 IGYYFSGLYGK
+380 IGYYFSEIYGK

-424 ADLQSAYDEQAVR
+424 ADLQSAYDEQMVR